1 MGEVRT
7 MADLVWCPILE
18 KEIEIGLC
26 REVRMTENSEFIPG
40 ILEDELIPDRDK
52 QCQICPYHMT

>member
-1 MGEVRT
+1 